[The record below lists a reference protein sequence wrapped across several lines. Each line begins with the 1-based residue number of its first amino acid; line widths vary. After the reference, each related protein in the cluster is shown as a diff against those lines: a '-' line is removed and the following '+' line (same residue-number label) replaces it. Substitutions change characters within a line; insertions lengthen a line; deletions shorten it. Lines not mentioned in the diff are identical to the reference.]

1 MYRPSQILLACQDAL
16 RWQLA
21 SNRLCNKTSSII
33 RMGCCRVNTSHG
45 WSPDSEIWISMIRW
59 FWNITPGSTPCLKIF
74 RGSSTA
80 ASKLLNLHPSGCAFP
95 GRQSRIAAFM
105 NFFLLFTGQNI
116 HKHLSFSN
124 GLFENIKG
132 SRRISLRT
140 IGRNCVKHF
149 CLGSSLS
156 RGFGPFSGL
165 AIPYKDFDRTLG
177 YPLAAFSFAMP
188 FLAG

>member
-1 MYRPSQILLACQDAL
+1 MVRPSQILLAFRDAL

-21 SNRLCNKTSSII
+21 SNRLCNKTSNIL
-33 RMGCCRVNTSHG
+33 RMGCCCANTSHG
-45 WSPDSEIWISMIRW
+45 WSPGSGISISMIRW
-59 FWNITPGSTPCLKIF
+59 FWSSTPGSTPCLKIF
-74 RGSSTA
+74 PGSFTA
-80 ASKLLNLHPSGCAFP
+80 ASKLLNLHQRLSLSGQEIQD
-95 GRQSRIAAFM
+95 G
-105 NFFLLFTGQNI
+105 NFYEFLS
-116 HKHLSFSN
+116 SFHRTKYTQASE
-124 GLFENIKG
+124 LLKWPLENIKG

-165 AIPYKDFDRTLG
+165 AIPCKDFDRILG